1 LAPTESGAD
10 KNKAPFSGRFYRV
23 YKGLSKQV
31 LLFRVPVLVL
41 AAGTLLLGGFVSTK
55 LVREFFGPSERNQF
69 LIYLDLPAGS
79 RIETTDVK
87 PFDKPRWESNDSAVF
102 DYVDVNGLRW
112 FSK

>member
-1 LAPTESGAD
+1 
-10 KNKAPFSGRFYRV
+10 
-23 YKGLSKQV
+23 
-31 LLFRVPVLVL
+31 VLVL
-41 AAGTLLLGGFVSTK
+41 AAGTLLLGGFVSTN

-87 PFDKPRWESNDSAVF
+87 PFNNPRWESNDSAVF